1 MARLVLET
9 GTVHP
14 VAVAIVWFIGFVW
27 MSGRIASGSNA
38 DADRLVAVWLGTLTV
53 QVALAAGVVA
63 LMFN

>member
-14 VAVAIVWFIGFVW
+14 VAVAIVWFVGFVW
-27 MSGRIASGSNA
+27 ISARIMSDERG
-38 DADRLVAVWLGTLTV
+38 ADRLVVMWLGTLSV
-53 QVALAAGVVA
+53 QVAIAAGVVA